1 MGLNNSIVGTVQYRA
16 THKGAIVISL
26 VMAFMALSA
35 CGQRGSLY
43 LPTEPAARNRAT
55 LPQVLLPLP
64 RSAAPDASAAPTTPS
79 TTDSTPANP
88 STTLPAAR

>member
-1 MGLNNSIVGTVQYRA
+1 MGLNTSIVGTVQHRA
-16 THKGAIVISL
+16 AQKSAIVISL
-26 VMAFMALSA
+26 VMAFIALSA

-64 RSAAPDASAAPTTPS
+64 RSAAPDASAAPATPS
-79 TTDSTPANP
+79 TTNSTPANP
-88 STTLPAAR
+88 NLLQHHL